1 LLVLWVVR
9 FGRLILV
16 MNWAAVKVVFC
27 DVDGVMT
34 DGGIYFG
41 PQGQLF
47 KRFNI
52 HDGYGMRKLVE
63 AGVKVIVISADDND
77 IVPARASRLRLSEV
91 HMAVKDKAALV
102 REILSREALSPEE
115 AVFIGDDEIDVA
127 AMKEVG
133 IPVAVAS
140 AHPSAKAVAAYVTS
154 RPGGH
159 GAVREVCDLI
169 LAARAAAFSS

>member
-1 LLVLWVVR
+1 
-9 FGRLILV
+9 
-16 MNWAAVKVVFC
+16 MNWSAVKVVFC

-41 PQGQLF
+41 PEGQLF

-52 HDGYGMRKLVE
+52 HDGYGMRKLVD

-77 IVPARASRLRLSEV
+77 IVPARASRLKLSEV
-91 HMAVKDKAALV
+91 HMAVEDKAALV
-102 REILSREALSPEE
+102 REILAREGLRREE
-115 AVFIGDDEIDVA
+115 AVFIGDDEIDVP
-127 AMKEVG
+127 AMREVG

-140 AHPSAKAVAAYVTS
+140 AHPSAKAAALYVTA

-169 LAARAAAFSS
+169 LAARASDNSS

>member
-1 LLVLWVVR
+1 
-9 FGRLILV
+9 
-16 MNWAAVKVVFC
+16 MNWAAVKIVFC

-41 PQGQLF
+41 PEGQLF

-63 AGVKVIVISADDND
+63 AGVKVIIVSRDDNA
-77 IVPARASRLRLSEV
+77 IVEARAARLHLTEV
-91 HMAVKDKAALV
+91 HMRVKDKAALV
-102 REILSREALSPEE
+102 REIMQREGVSPEE
-115 AVFIGDDEIDVA
+115 AVFIGDDEIDVG
-127 AMKEVG
+127 AMQAVG
-133 IPVAVAS
+133 IAVAVAS
-140 AHPSAKAVAAYVTS
+140 AHDSALGAADYVTT

-169 LAARAAAFSS
+169 LAARS

>member
-1 LLVLWVVR
+1 
-9 FGRLILV
+9 

-41 PQGQLF
+41 PEGQLF

-63 AGVKVIVISADDND
+63 AGVKVIVISADDNE
-77 IVPARASRLRLSEV
+77 IVPARASRLKLSEV
-91 HMAVKDKAALV
+91 HMAIKDKAALV
-102 REILSREALSPEE
+102 RQILARDGLAREE
-115 AVFIGDDEIDVA
+115 AVFIGDDEIDVP
-127 AMKEVG
+127 AMREVG

-140 AHPSAKAVAAYVTS
+140 AHPSAKAAAVYITE

-169 LAARAAAFSS
+169 LAALTPNGSAG

>member
-1 LLVLWVVR
+1 
-9 FGRLILV
+9 
-16 MNWAAVKVVFC
+16 MNWSAVKIVFC

-41 PQGQLF
+41 PEGQLF

-52 HDGYGMRKLVE
+52 HDGYGMRRLVDV
-63 AGVKVIVISADDND
+63 GVKVIVISADDND
-77 IVPARASRLRLSEV
+77 IVPARASRLKLSEV

-102 REILSREALSPEE
+102 REILAREGLRREE
-115 AVFIGDDEIDVA
+115 AVFIGDDEIDVP
-127 AMKEVG
+127 AMREVG

-140 AHPSAKAVAAYVTS
+140 AHPSAKAAAVYVTE

-169 LAARAAAFSS
+169 LAARASDKSS

>member
-1 LLVLWVVR
+1 
-9 FGRLILV
+9 
-16 MNWAAVKVVFC
+16 MNWSAVKIVFC

-41 PQGQLF
+41 PEGQLF

-77 IVPARASRLRLSEV
+77 IVPARASRLNLSEV
-91 HMAVKDKAALV
+91 HMAVRDKAALV
-102 REILSREALSPEE
+102 REILAREGLCPEQ

-140 AHPSAKAVAAYVTS
+140 AHPSAKAAAVYITE

-169 LAARAAAFSS
+169 LAARTSEKSS